1 MSRLKVIQAINNL
14 IIIAVVLADKLIIL
28 LLTLATSNQKVRIK
42 R

>member
-28 LLTLATSNQKVRIK
+28 LLDFVTSKSK
-42 R
+42 K